1 VLKSALMPA
10 ALVECGVIV
19 NREQDLL
26 LRQPAMQRIIADAVA
41 TGIEQY
47 FAAAK

>member
-1 VLKSALMPA
+1 MPA

-26 LRQPAMQRIIADAVA
+26 LRHPAMQKIIASAIAD
-41 TGIEQY
+41 GIDQY
-47 FAAAK
+47 FGPK